1 MRFCEREKKRIR
13 PGDIAGGRKAK
24 EWSVQIQMDF
34 SGTGRAR
41 AGGSGRDP
49 LELELC
55 LWGRRQADSTVRGI
69 GMGMGGRCCVL
80 LRMASAPRHLATCLL
95 SPSFLVSS
103 WTYYCT
109 SRSAAVAAERAEL
122 AGRRIGAVGRLPGR
136 SARRGASASTL
147 AWPLAATAPGSSRF
161 AQSQVTCATLNKE
174 KKSSNMRE
182 IWAVFNP
189 SPIRCSVRQMPA
201 ISR

>member
-1 MRFCEREKKRIR
+1 
-13 PGDIAGGRKAK
+13 
-24 EWSVQIQMDF
+24 MDF

-161 AQSQVTCATLNKE
+161 AQSQVTCATLNNKE
-174 KKSSNMRE
+174 KKVVTCARFGLSSTHHHPSVAAYGKCQPYRDKKNASH
-182 IWAVFNP
+182 IVAVSYAQP
-189 SPIRCSVRQMPA
+189 SALSSIPVGRN
-201 ISR
+201 